1 LSQSVVAQVFPE
13 EWPKIVATLVRELR
27 DIDLAEDA
35 AQQAFTEAAAKWG
48 PDSTPSSPGG
58 WLLTTARRRAIDT
71 IRRKTTLRDKLGKP
85 VGFDPGRLDGERV
98 DHDGDGALEPNQLLD
113 DQLALIFGCC
123 HPALN
128 RDAQIA
134 ITLRSVCGLSTRQI
148 AAAFLVP
155 EATMAKRL
163 VRAKDKIRNAG
174 IPFTVPDRS
183 QLAERLDAVLAVIY
197 LIYTEGHSANDGP
210 ALIRGGLCEEAR
222 WLSNLVADLLPDQ
235 AEAWG
240 LSALISLSDSRRA
253 ARVDPEGHLILLADQ
268 DRGLWDQHLIEAGR
282 NRLRHADML
291 DRPGPYQTQ
300 AAISLVHAIAR
311 SEHDTQWG
319 TILALY
325 DLLAQLEPTPIVMLN
340 RAAAVSKARGPKA
353 GLAALDQLQAD
364 APDDLDDYRY
374 YHAARAD
381 MLLRL
386 GRTHEAAEAYQ
397 RALRL
402 TSNDSEREFLEGR
415 LSECRETPQQ
425 AP

>member
-1 LSQSVVAQVFPE
+1 MAQSLVAQAFAE

-35 AQQAFTEAAAKWG
+35 AQQAFTEAAAKWNA
-48 PDSTPSSPGG
+48 SNTPASPGA

-71 IRRKTTLRDKLGKP
+71 IRRRATLRDKLGESVGP
-85 VGFDPGRLDGERV
+85 VENVSEDADLVEDEP
-98 DHDGDGALEPNQLLD
+98 EPNQLLD

-174 IPFTVPDRS
+174 IPFSVPDRTR
-183 QLAERLDAVLAVIY
+183 LAERLDAVLAVIY
-197 LIYTEGHSANDGP
+197 LIYTEGHAANDGP
-210 ALIRGGLCEEAR
+210 ALIRGGLCDEAR
-222 WLSNLVADLLPDQ
+222 WLADLVADLLPDQ

-240 LSALISLSDSRRA
+240 LAALIDLSDSRRA
-253 ARVDPEGHLILLADQ
+253 ARTDSEGHLILMADQ
-268 DRGLWDQHLIEAGR
+268 DRSLWDQRLIDAGR
-282 NRLRHADML
+282 ERLRHADRL
-291 DRPGPYQTQ
+291 DQPGPYQTQ
-300 AAISLVHAIAR
+300 AAIALVHAIAP
-311 SEHDTQWG
+311 SEHDTRWT
-319 TILALY
+319 TIVSLY
-325 DLLAQLEPTPIVMLN
+325 DLLAQFEPTPIVALN
-340 RAAAVSKARGPKA
+340 RAAAISKARGPEA
-353 GLAALDQLQAD
+353 GLVALDNLVAS
-364 APDDLDDYRY
+364 APQDLDNYRY

-386 GRTHEAAEAYQ
+386 GRFDEAAASYK
-397 RALRL
+397 RALDL
-402 TSNDSEREFLEGR
+402 TTNDSEREFLEGR
-415 LSECRETPQQ
+415 LAEC
-425 AP
+425 ADA